1 MPPRAPEVAQAVYGA
16 WRLAHFDPRGLGHFR
31 KDEVGFWNSFFAA
44 ALVAPG
50 YAVLIAL
57 HLAEAE
63 VTADG
68 LSVVLIHGLAYV
80 ISWLAFPLIAY
91 HLCQAMG
98 REAEWLGFVVALNW
112 SKVIQIAAYLPAALI
127 AATAVLGATMGGLI
141 TLVVS
146 VAILVY
152 QWFVT
157 RSALDSSGMTAA
169 GLVGVDLIL
178 GLAITAFADGAIG

>member
-1 MPPRAPEVAQAVYGA
+1 MPPRAPEIAYGVYGA

-31 KDEVGFWNSFFAA
+31 KDEEGFWNSFFAA

-57 HLAEAE
+57 HLAEME

-68 LSVVLIHGLAYV
+68 LSVLLIHGLAYV
-80 ISWLAFPLIAY
+80 ISWVAFPLIAF
-91 HLCQAMG
+91 HLCQAMD
-98 REAEWLGFVVALNW
+98 REAQWLGFVVALNW
-112 SKVIQIAAYLPAALI
+112 SKVIQIAVYLPAALI
-127 AATAVLGATMGGLI
+127 AATAVLGALLGGLI
-141 TLVVS
+141 TFVVS

-157 RSALDSSGMTAA
+157 RSALESSGVAAA
-169 GLVGVDLIL
+169 GLVGVDLVL
-178 GLAITAFADGAIG
+178 GLAITSLANGAIG